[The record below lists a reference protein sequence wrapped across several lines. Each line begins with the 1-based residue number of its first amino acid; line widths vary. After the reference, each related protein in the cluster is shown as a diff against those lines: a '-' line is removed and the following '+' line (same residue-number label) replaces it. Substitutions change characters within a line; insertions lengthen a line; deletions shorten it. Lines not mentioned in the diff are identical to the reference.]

1 MLPSLKEPARICAAA
16 ILAAVVVFA
25 AQAEKFLGD
34 FRDFCDISLP
44 QVEQTVQ
51 DACAALGLEAL
62 NTWGHDALD
71 KAAVWLE
78 SPSLHSGDSEAAVP
92 DIRDALQNMARLGSG
107 LAERAGAAAG
117 ILAESGAKALQQVC
131 DKALATLRAKIAQ
144 EEEKARILRDKMY
157 PQDFS
162 PLFME
167 PLGEEDAKKELA
179 SYPVRCRIIMAGDS
193 QMESFAPALHK
204 QLLHRNGLDFIM
216 TARYSTG
223 LCRPDFFNWP
233 ENFRQ
238 IVEETHPDIAIFFIG
253 ANDAMPI
260 KLAKGSVFA
269 GQPGWKEAYSAKVE
283 EMLAICSAHH
293 MQVLWIG
300 LPVMGGKYATL
311 LHQTCMA
318 ARETVESHGL
328 RFLDTEPLLAD
339 ENGEFCFYGTGVDN
353 TKVRLRTNDKCHVTS
368 EGNKVI
374 IRACIPILEEMVAKY
389 KIAHPERCTNEKWES
404 PERSAPLKFILK
416 FKPHKKK

>member
-1 MLPSLKEPARICAAA
+1 MPPSLKEPARICAAA

-25 AQAEKFLGD
+25 AQAEKFLRD
-34 FRDFCDISLP
+34 FRDFCDITLP

-51 DACAALGLEAL
+51 DSCAALGLESL
-62 NTWGHDALD
+62 NAWGHDALD
-71 KAAVWLE
+71 SAAAWLE
-78 SPSLHSGDSEAAVP
+78 SPSLSRGDAAEDAQ
-92 DIRDALQNMARLGSG
+92 DIRVALQNMAIFGGG
-107 LAERAGAAAG
+107 LAERAGHAAG
-117 ILAESGAKALQQVC
+117 TFAGASAKALQRVGGT
-131 DKALATLRAKIAQ
+131 ALATLRDMKAQ
-144 EEEKARILRDKMY
+144 EDEKARILRDKMY
-157 PQDFS
+157 PQEFG
-162 PLFME
+162 PLFMD
-167 PLGEEDAKKELA
+167 PLGEEDAEKELA
-179 SYPVRCRIIMAGDS
+179 SCPVRCKIIMAGDS

-204 QLLHRNGLDFIM
+204 HLLHRNGLEFVM

-223 LCRPDFFNWP
+223 LCRPDYFNWP

-238 IVEETHPDIAIFFIG
+238 IVEETHPDIAVFFIG

-260 KLAKGSVFA
+260 KLAKGSVYA

-368 EGNKVI
+368 DGNQVI
-374 IRACIPILEEMVAKY
+374 IRSCLPILEEMIAKY
-389 KIAHPERCTNEKWES
+389 KLAHPERCTDEALES
-404 PERSAPLKFILK
+404 QARSAPLKFILK
-416 FKPHKKK
+416 FKPKK

>member
-1 MLPSLKEPARICAAA
+1 MPPSLKEPARICAAA
-16 ILAAVVVFA
+16 ILAAAVVFA

-34 FRDFCDISLP
+34 FRDFCDITLP

-51 DACAALGLEAL
+51 DACTALGLESL
-62 NTWGHDALD
+62 NAWGHDAMD
-71 KAAVWLE
+71 GAAAWLE
-78 SPSLHSGDSEAAVP
+78 SPSLSRADSAADAP
-92 DIRDALQNMARLGSG
+92 DIRDTLRNMAQLFGG
-107 LAERAGAAAG
+107 LAERAGNAAG
-117 ILAESGAKALQQVC
+117 AFAGASAAVLQRAG
-131 DKALATLRAKIAQ
+131 DAAMATLRDMKAR

-157 PQDFS
+157 PREFS
-162 PLFME
+162 PLLTE
-167 PLGEEDAKKELA
+167 PLGEREAEKELA
-179 SYPVRCRIIMAGDS
+179 PYPVRCKIILAGDS

-204 QLLHRNGLDFIM
+204 HLLHRNGLEFIM

-223 LCRPDFFNWP
+223 LCRPDYFNWP
-233 ENFRQ
+233 ENFRR

-283 EMLAICSAHH
+283 EMLAICSAYH

-300 LPVMGGKYATL
+300 LPVMGDKYAAL

-318 ARETVESHGL
+318 AKETVERHGL

-339 ENGEFCFYGTGVDN
+339 ENGGFCFYGTGVDN
-353 TKVRLRTNDKCHVTS
+353 TKVRLRTSDRCHVTP

-374 IRACIPILEEMVAKY
+374 IRACVPILDEMIAKC
-389 KIAHPERCTNEKWES
+389 KLDHPERCSDEPLES
-404 PERSAPLKFILK
+404 AARSAPLKFILK
-416 FKPHKKK
+416 FKPHKK